1 MDLFLLLVV
10 FSYVSLWAHFIYAL
24 IMGPV
29 HQALSYRRA
38 KARVA
43 REVVRARL
51 SPGGPMPDT
60 PQEGPERLTMRT
72 AILAWI
78 LCALATLALGILPYM
93 ILFADIGSVTPRP
106 EKRSAN
112 WITLVEDFSQQYIV
126 GHLDKVGVAGNI
138 GLFIVI
144 NREILIMAGLAVFV
158 RWPNFDPKLVRGNTI
173 TRKSAYNDEG
183 MPADDTLNA
192 TLERHRSLKR
202 AASQAS
208 RLTNDTRTRIARA
221 NSPEMAEVKQPASP
235 TQEEKRRSRRLSRP
249 LSQGV
254 LDIEIERVTS
264 QSKRSTKIASPIPQH
279 SDDDSDS
286 DEGLVMKKDKLI
298 KLIFDKR
305 EIKAKR
311 PPPLG
316 ILRVATAK
324 PVGALF
330 TIGDGGAV
338 RASPSPVPSS
348 GGKPGLR
355 RGVSTPD
362 LRLGLLGLSEPM
374 PPIPVLAVDL
384 KQLESPFPDIEVL
397 QPEKQPADAENR
409 RHGRIYKS
417 NKVHSRSA
425 SLGDLTSWAQTQS
438 LYSLPF
444 KGLRHAIIIACH
456 NSSEVLV
463 GTLTRLLKLVE
474 PRAVFLADNGSSE
487 DEVIA
492 TKRVAE
498 ELSQTYK
505 EKHPDYHGLPINV
518 GVLKQGSKTIAQFSV
533 LNSLAYLKS
542 DIEFVS
548 LLDDDT
554 VFPDDW
560 SEKYTLNMFDEQ
572 SDCHCLA
579 YPIGAEK
586 LPDMNLVGH
595 FQDFEYRISMFTKIA
610 QARITSSLFPSGA
623 VSTWR
628 AITLLDIL
636 SRHDTMF
643 RGDDLQMGL
652 LMHTL
657 YKEIKFLNP
666 EEVHVGNY
674 AIRVAPFMIPTMVP
688 IHWFHWKDLFPKVYW
703 KKLPNCDCGEPSL
716 CYQRARS
723 WEVARHRFF
732 GKFVRVCIHSQK
744 MWHANTWFAKICA
757 LDAVIGVLNDWV
769 QLSMVV
775 FVLIF
780 SRSGI
785 VIGVLSLTS
794 LAFQLLAFDLLSLLV
809 LDSKAITE
817 IPCEIR
823 VLYPLCYTPILNI
836 LIKHGALVYNYFHYT
851 PMVRNSPV
859 IGAQARK
866 EILDTMWTSWSPYAV
881 VQEQWDVLRDVSQ
894 RIRDIEKSKPNM
906 LRRLSSFASEKS
918 GGKTRPGSLS
928 EQPPMPP
935 VPSLEAT
942 LYGRKESISTYR
954 TALDVGGQEEEE
966 DVGGPGSPMQYSP
979 IPRRDSL
986 SSYDTETRSM
996 QYSPKSRPRN
1006 SLSSY
1011 NTDEESSSR
1020 ASQNN
1025 LGERPSVE
1033 SLLARKLPSSYE
1045 GER

>member
-1 MDLFLLLVV
+1 
-10 FSYVSLWAHFIYAL
+10 
-24 IMGPV
+24 MGPI

-43 REVVRARL
+43 REAVRARL
-51 SPGGPMPDT
+51 SPGGPT
-60 PQEGPERLTMRT
+60 PETPEEGPERLTMRT
-72 AILAWI
+72 AIFAWI
-78 LCALATLALGILPYM
+78 LCAVVTLALGILPYM
-93 ILFADIGSVTPRP
+93 VLFADIGSVTPRP
-106 EKRSAN
+106 DKRSAN
-112 WITLVEDFSQQYIV
+112 WWTLLEDFSQQYII

-158 RWPNFDPKLVRGNTI
+158 RWPNFDPKLQRGNTI
-173 TRKSAYNDEG
+173 TRKSAYNNEG
-183 MPADDTLNA
+183 TTADDTLNA

-208 RLTNDTRTRIARA
+208 RMTNETKARIAGA
-221 NSPEMAEVKQPASP
+221 NSPEMAEVKQTASP
-235 TQEEKRRSRRLSRP
+235 TREEKRRSKRLSRP

-254 LDIEIERVTS
+254 LDIEIERVNS
-264 QSKRSTKIASPIPQH
+264 QSKRSAKIASPLLQD

-298 KLIFDKR
+298 KLIFDKP
-305 EIKAKR
+305 ENKAKP

-316 ILRVATAK
+316 ILRVTTAK

-330 TIGDGGAV
+330 TIGDGGGIKAL
-338 RASPSPVPSS
+338 PSPVPSS

-355 RGVSTPD
+355 RGFSTPN
-362 LRLGLLGLSEPM
+362 LHNQGMPGLDEPM
-374 PPIPVLAVDL
+374 PPIPVLAADL
-384 KQLESPFPDIEVL
+384 KQPESPFPDIQVL
-397 QPEKQPADAENR
+397 QPEKQPPDAENR
-409 RHGRIYKS
+409 RHGRIYKP
-417 NKVHSRSA
+417 NKGDSKRDPTKRHGIALHRST
-425 SLGDLTSWAQTQS
+425 SLGDLTSWAQTQP

-498 ELSQTYK
+498 EISQAYK
-505 EKHPDYHGLPINV
+505 EAHPKYEGLPINV

-586 LPDMNLVGH
+586 LPDMNLLGH

-610 QARITSSLFPSGA
+610 QARITSALFPSGA

-666 EEVHVGNY
+666 EELHVGNY

-703 KKLPNCDCGEPSL
+703 KKFPSCDCGEPSL
-716 CYQRARS
+716 FYQRARS

-732 GKFVRVCIHSQK
+732 GKFVLVCIHGQK
-744 MWHANTWFAKICA
+744 LLHANTWFAKICA
-757 LDAVIGVLNDWV
+757 LDAVIGILNDWV
-769 QLSMVV
+769 QLSMVIFV
-775 FVLIF
+775 FVL

-794 LAFQLLAFDLLSLLV
+794 LAFQLLAFDLLNLLV

-881 VQEQWDVLRDVSQ
+881 VQEQWDVLRDVSR

-906 LRRLSSFASEKS
+906 LRRLSSFASDKS
-918 GGKTRPGSLS
+918 GRHTRQASTT

-935 VPSLEAT
+935 VPSLESAI
-942 LYGRKESISTYR
+942 YGRKESILTYD

-966 DVGGPGSPMQYSP
+966 EVGGPGSPMQYSP
-979 IPRRDSL
+979 KSRSRGSL
-986 SSYDTETRSM
+986 SSYDTEEDRSRRG
-996 QYSPKSRPRN
+996 SR
-1006 SLSSY
+1006 
-1011 NTDEESSSR
+1011 
-1020 ASQNN
+1020 N
-1025 LGERPSVE
+1025 LGERPSAE
-1033 SLLARKLPSSYE
+1033 ALLARTRYSSSSQE